1 VNESRAV
8 ISLYSTFVK
17 REVER
22 ESEAKKRR
30 RRTRE
35 TIFLEVRE

>member
-30 RRTRE
+30 RRSRE
-35 TIFLEVRE
+35 FEEED